1 MNEKKQVN
9 LSLTF
14 ERESEDGKETDS
26 FSCVGEIEIVGTKTH
41 IHYSRKDGEMNEDV
55 VITVHE
61 DSRVEI
67 DRTGGGYKSRLF
79 IRNGKTVPANYL
91 TPYGVMDLSTKGN
104 FVTYLYDGKTGLL
117 KLSYDLLFSGKYYST
132 NNVIVKSEEN

>member
-26 FSCVGEIEIVGTKTH
+26 FSCVGEIEKVGTKTH

-55 VITVHE
+55 VGTVRQ
-61 DSRVEI
+61 DSGGGI
-67 DRTGGGYKSRLF
+67 ARTGGGYKRRRF
-79 IRNGKTVPANYL
+79 ISNGEAVPADYL
-91 TPYGVMDLSTKGN
+91 TP
-104 FVTYLYDGKTGLL
+104 
-117 KLSYDLLFSGKYYST
+117 
-132 NNVIVKSEEN
+132 

>member
-1 MNEKKQVN
+1 
-9 LSLTF
+9 
-14 ERESEDGKETDS
+14 
-26 FSCVGEIEIVGTKTH
+26 
-41 IHYSRKDGEMNEDV
+41 MNEDV

-79 IRNGKTVPANYL
+79 IRNGKAVPANYL

-104 FVTYLYDGKTGLL
+104 FVTYLYDGKIGLL